1 MGSILVCFFLFLNP
15 ASGQAPA
22 TPKPVSIE
30 WGVKIPVRDGIKLNG
45 TLYKPGDAKEP
56 LPVIFTFTPY
66 IADTY
71 HERGMY
77 FARNGYIFLGI
88 DVRGRGN
95 SEGAFE
101 PFVSRHRCSREREF
115 GRRL

>member
-1 MGSILVCFFLFLNP
+1 MKTHFIKLTIMVAFAFHQPNLFF
-15 ASGQAPA
+15 AQAPGSE
-22 TPKPVSIE
+22 KPVLIE
-30 WGVKIPVRDGIKLNG
+30 WGIKIPVRDGVNLNG
-45 TLYKPGDAKEP
+45 TLYKPGDMTNP

-77 FARNGYIFLGI
+77 FARNGYVFLGV

-95 SEGAFE
+95 SEGSFE
-101 PFVSRHRCSREREF
+101 PFVN
-115 GRRL
+115 